1 MKLWTKWVVKKDL
14 TMDTIIESC
23 LILMVLLLQK
33 CAATFLFL
41 IVQHQISS
49 RDKILFQ
56 VCQLFP
62 SEPIFSFP
70 LYFFFVETVFQ
81 ASSSL
86 LPVELRRR
94 RLHAKRIKCQSWEG
108 LPVRASWLGINI
120 PSNSP
125 LPSTIFMTG
134 NKIWSNLNQ
143 WQLWCAQPG

>member
-1 MKLWTKWVVKKDL
+1 MVKKDL

-33 CAATFLFL
+33 CAATLLFL

-49 RDKILFQ
+49 RDKTFSKSANFSHQ
-56 VCQLFP
+56 NQYFP
-62 SEPIFSFP
+62 FSST
-70 LYFFFVETVFQ
+70 FFFVETVFQ

-94 RLHAKRIKCQSWEG
+94 RSHAKRIKCQSWEG

-143 WQLWCAQPG
+143 